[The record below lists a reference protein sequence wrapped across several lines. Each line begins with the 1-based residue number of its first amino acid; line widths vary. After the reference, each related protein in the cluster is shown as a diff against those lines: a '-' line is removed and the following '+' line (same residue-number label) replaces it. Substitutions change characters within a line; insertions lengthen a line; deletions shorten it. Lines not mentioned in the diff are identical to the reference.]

1 MLKKSLC
8 FIAHTE
14 GVCDY
19 VQQEMLRFL
28 DKYLNV
34 ETWCLQK
41 TKVPPKH
48 FLAHDLYVVSSNTW
62 LPVVQ
67 KFAPSNRDIY
77 VASRTLNTENLCR
90 LLDLES
96 GTDILVVATNEE
108 TCWLVIN
115 LIKSFGINYLN
126 LHPYYP
132 GINQH
137 PQNITLAITTG
148 LKDLMP
154 PHVKKVIDVGVKGLD
169 LSTFARIIQYFDIP
183 LEVLDKISHTYLEA
197 LLRVT
202 QQQQKTARRH
212 EDLKKNVE
220 DIINTVN
227 EALIAININHEIT
240 FFNHEAEKV
249 FNLTNEDAIGKA
261 ASSIIP
267 GLNFPENLHE
277 LEPSA
282 SEIQTIREKEYVL
295 ILNPMTDSEGSVTG
309 AIATLKPVKEVQDL
323 ESKVRSAQKKKGHV
337 AKHTFMGIAGESQ
350 AIKHAISLAE
360 NFAQSELTILLEGES
375 GTGKELFAQA
385 IHNYSH
391 RKNGPFVALNFAA
404 LADNLVESELFGYE
418 EGAFTGAKRG
428 GKRGLFE
435 DAHTGTMFL
444 DEIGDATFEVQKK
457 LLRVLEEREIRRVGG
472 SAVLPVDIRIIAA
485 TNRNLEALVKEG
497 KFRGDLFYRLCSL
510 PIYIPPLRERKDDVI
525 LLFNLISHRV
535 FKGQIALES
544 TLKEFLINYD
554 WPGNVRELENLV
566 KYITSVARN
575 KYCATLEDL
584 PPYLLRYDQMT
595 GDKVGTVGVGDYHE
609 TKDYRFSEVV
619 NAFKN
624 NETIELI
631 FNILNE
637 IRNNTI
643 LNKGIG
649 RQNMLKVLQL
659 RMNNLTDYSLKQ
671 CLIMLEKMGYIQVG
685 VKRQGSRITKP
696 GEELLRY
703 LEQQQYFG
711 IS

>member
-1 MLKKSLC
+1 MSKKSLC

-48 FLAHDLYVVSSNTW
+48 FSAHDLYLVSSNTW

-67 KFAPSNRDIY
+67 KFAPSHRDIY

-108 TCWLVIN
+108 TCWLVID

-154 PHVKKVIDVGVKGLD
+154 PQVEKVIDVGVKGLD
-169 LSTFARIIQYFDIP
+169 LSTFARIIQYFKIP
-183 LEVLDKISHTYLEA
+183 LEVLDKISHTYLES

-240 FFNHEAEKV
+240 FFNLEAEKV
-249 FNLTNEDAIGKA
+249 FKLTSEDAIGKA
-261 ASSIIP
+261 AYSIIP
-267 GLNFPENLHE
+267 GLDFPENLDE
-277 LEPSA
+277 LEPST
-282 SEIQTIREKEYVL
+282 SEIQTIREKEYVI
-295 ILNPMTDSEGSVTG
+295 ILNPMTDSGGSVTG

-323 ESKVRSAQKKKGHV
+323 ESKVRSALKKKGHV
-337 AKHTFMGIAGESQ
+337 AKHTFLGIAGESY
-350 AIKHAISLAE
+350 AIKHAISLAKK
-360 NFAQSELTILLEGES
+360 FAQSELTILLEGES

-391 RKNGPFVALNFAA
+391 RKNSPFVALNFAA

-444 DEIGDATFEVQKK
+444 DEIGDATLEVQKK
-457 LLRVLEEREIRRVGG
+457 LLRVLEEREIRHVGG
-472 SAVLPVDIRIIAA
+472 SAVLPVDVRIIAA
-485 TNRNLEALVKEG
+485 TNRNLETLVKEG

-510 PIYIPPLRERKDDVI
+510 PISLPPLRERKDDAI
-525 LLFNLISHRV
+525 LLFNLISRRV
-535 FKGQIALES
+535 FKSEIALEA
-544 TLKEFLINYD
+544 TLSEFLINYD
-554 WPGNVRELENLV
+554 WPGNIRELENVV

-584 PPYLLRYDQMT
+584 PPYLLRYDQKIA
-595 GDKVGTVGVGDYHE
+595 DQVEAVEVYHE
-609 TKDYRFSEVV
+609 TNDYPFSQVV
-619 NAFKN
+619 NAFKG
-624 NETIELI
+624 NESIELI
-631 FNILNE
+631 FNILKE

-659 RMNNLTDYSLKQ
+659 RMNNLTDYRLKQ
-671 CLIMLEKMGYIQVG
+671 CLIMLEQMGYIQVG
-685 VKRQGSRITKP
+685 IKRQGSRITKP

-703 LEQQQYFG
+703 LEQKQYFK